1 MPFKQNW
8 KGERKKERSVYGII
22 MNFRNFREIINK
34 KKKTQI
40 LLGQMQKN
48 FFLSFSFW
56 EGGDDGLNS
65 GHKIYHN

>member
-22 MNFRNFREIINK
+22 MNFRNFKEIINK

-48 FFLSFSFW
+48 FFFLFLF
-56 EGGDDGLNS
+56 GRGVMMD
-65 GHKIYHN
+65 